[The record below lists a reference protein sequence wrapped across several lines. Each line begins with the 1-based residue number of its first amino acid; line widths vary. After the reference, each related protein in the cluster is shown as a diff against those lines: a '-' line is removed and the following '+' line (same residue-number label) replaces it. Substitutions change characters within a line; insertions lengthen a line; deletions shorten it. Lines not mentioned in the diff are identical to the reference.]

1 MIHTKVGGV
10 TTARNWIGASQD
22 IKLNEVGTSP
32 YWHSIGEVI
41 KLTLRGQFGKSQT
54 VPVTLT
60 VQAEDE
66 KAKVLFEAPQLISPI
81 GLWPVNYGD
90 LKVVAPSVFAKS
102 GWVWRTLDPLKL
114 GEAWDWFGLMTRV
127 WRKDRA

>member
-1 MIHTKVGGV
+1 
-10 TTARNWIGASQD
+10 
-22 IKLNEVGTSP
+22 
-32 YWHSIGEVI
+32 VI
-41 KLTLRGQFGKSQT
+41 KPTLRGQFGKSQT

-127 WRKDRA
+127 